1 MAELALRIRNLG
13 VSFSGFKA
21 IDGVDL
27 DIEKGELR
35 AIIGPNGAGKTTLM
49 DLITGKSIPTSGTVD
64 YMGTSMLG
72 KSVSDIAEKY
82 GIARKFQ
89 NPNVFNKLT
98 VYENLYVAVKGNKT
112 IAKTLSFGFKLK
124 KKKSVKEYITEILEQ
139 VNLIEYKDIA
149 ASYLS
154 HGQKQWLEIGM
165 LLAQQAELLIFDE
178 PTAGMTADET
188 YKTGELIKKLAGTH
202 TILAVEHDMAFVR
215 QIAQKVTVLNQGR
228 VLAEG
233 SYEEIEKDPRVIQ
246 VYLKE
251 DYDE

>member
-1 MAELALRIRNLG
+1 MAELALRIRNL
-13 VSFSGFKA
+13 SITFSGFKA

-27 DIEKGELR
+27 DIQKGELR

-49 DLITGKSIPTSGTVD
+49 DIITGKSIPSTGTID
-64 YMGTSMLG
+64 YMGKSMLG
-72 KSVSDIAEKY
+72 KSVPSIAEKY

-89 NPNVFNKLT
+89 NPNVFGRLT
-98 VYENLYVAVKGNKT
+98 VYDNLYVAVKGNKT
-112 IAKTLSFGFKLK
+112 IAKTLSFGFKLG
-124 KKKSVKEYITEILEQ
+124 KKKSVKKYIRDILEQ
-139 VNLIEYKDIA
+139 VNLAEYEDVP

-202 TILAVEHDMAFVR
+202 TILAVEHDMAFVK
-215 QIAQKVTVLNQGR
+215 QIADKVTVLNQGR

-233 SYEEIEKDPRVIQ
+233 SYEEIEKDPKVIQ